1 MEGYFYCLCEK
12 GRLLLIRKAKGSEK
26 RRGQGFKDSRGQKR
40 KGSRI
45 QGFKGSSGSLGIFF
59 QNQKRQGVKGSSG
72 ERQKVRGLAEN
83 RRQKAEYRSQKSGGR
98 RRLEGWKFS

>member
-1 MEGYFYCLCEK
+1 M
-12 GRLLLIRKAKGSEK
+12 LIRKAKGSEK

-59 QNQKRQGVKGSSG
+59 QNLKAKELRG
-72 ERQKVRGLAEN
+72 EGLPN
-83 RRQKAEYRSQKSGGR
+83 QRNQRVD
-98 RRLEGWKFS
+98 